1 MVSRNTL
8 ECTCGGGE
16 NAPGGSVN
24 SFSTRANNWA
34 VAESSP

>member
-1 MVSRNTL
+1 MVSRKTL

-16 NAPGGSVN
+16 NAAGGSVN
-24 SFSTRANNWA
+24 SFSTRANNCV